1 LGEPQD
7 RFLNVSPLSL
17 SSHFI
22 SPLVLLLTRRF
33 FTRYLSHS
41 IRETDAPLTG
51 PPKQPFVFSGSDPTP
66 DGGLTAV
73 DAQPPLE
80 NPSNPPFDG
89 NGARM
94 VPRSAP
100 LYSGSSAPSS
110 GQMDAGPPLIG
121 VECPTGAPPSQPTC
135 PIEISS
141 RGFDPSPSTLE
152 PELRPDHD
160 VCTNAGGHLAA
171 PSISC
176 GADATPDGRP
186 PSNSP
191 SAEAT
196 RIDGPPSFDAPI
208 SDIHSHANDSA
219 GGVSTFDTKCKSS
232 ETRGDELSRSAPP
245 FTWEHP
251 VEHSPQ
257 AGPAFPSPSKSV
269 HPNANFPSGTAATAI
284 SVSCASEN
292 LPLPRPPPEVAALLS
307 AQSSGR
313 AVSPILARDSPLV
326 RWELPSAIGYFWLG
340 FFWISA
346 VKVIFMSAYLS
357 EKTIS
362 IHRES
367 FFLFLGGN
375 TSTAKK
381 YHVEGVKGPHG
392 ATYLALFSRMGARR
406 RGPAQGRV
414 DAFHAAVVGTGAS
427 PAAKP
432 TTLVQ
437 AL

>member
-1 LGEPQD
+1 
-7 RFLNVSPLSL
+7 
-17 SSHFI
+17 
-22 SPLVLLLTRRF
+22 
-33 FTRYLSHS
+33 
-41 IRETDAPLTG
+41 
-51 PPKQPFVFSGSDPTP
+51 
-66 DGGLTAV
+66 
-73 DAQPPLE
+73 
-80 NPSNPPFDG
+80 
-89 NGARM
+89 M
-94 VPRSAP
+94 VPCSA

-110 GQMDAGPPLIG
+110 GQMDAGPPLIS

-141 RGFDPSPSTLE
+141 REFDPSPSTLE

-208 SDIHSHANDSA
+208 SVVHSHANDSA
-219 GGVSTFDTKCKSS
+219 GGVSTFDTKCMSS

-245 FTWEHP
+245 FTREHP

-269 HPNANFPSGTAATAI
+269 HPNANFPSRTAVTASAV

-313 AVSPILARDSPLV
+313 AVSPIVARDSPLV

-367 FFLFLGGN
+367 FFSFPRWKHVYG
-375 TSTAKK
+375 KK
-381 YHVEGVKGPHG
+381 V
-392 ATYLALFSRMGARR
+392 ARR
-406 RGPAQGRV
+406 RRRRPSRCNVPGAFFWNGCPEARTSSRTSGHISCRRGGNRSIPSSSQTNNPCSSHLRV
-414 DAFHAAVVGTGAS
+414 S
-427 PAAKP
+427 
-432 TTLVQ
+432 Q
-437 AL
+437 ALLLYPNGPISQSRAQSPGILPCYYRSLSSRPSPRPLPRPVLSPQAIIAHHVVASTCSAFFDIVFVRVPRATQG